1 MSRIKLGFGILILLA
16 ACTGQGGGGQS
27 EGGQK
32 VKLEQYLVEGQQ
44 LYLQYCSAC
53 HQREGQGL
61 AQLYPPLSN
70 ADYLDDNVEG
80 VVCIVK
86 NGLQGPIVVNG
97 VEYNQAMPA
106 NPTLTPLEIAEIVT
120 YVYNSWGREHG
131 LVPVTE
137 VEKILKT
144 CNAGD

>member
-1 MSRIKLGFGILILLA
+1 MSKTRLGFGLLMVLA
-16 ACTGQGGGGQS
+16 ACTGKSGGSQAGG
-27 EGGQK
+27 ETTM
-32 VKLEQYLVEGQQ
+32 KLEQYLVEGQQ
-44 LYLQYCSAC
+44 LYMQYCSAC

-70 ADYLDDNVEG
+70 ADYLDDNIEE

-97 VEYNQAMPA
+97 VEYNQMMPA

-120 YVYNSWGREHG
+120 YVYNSWGREEG
-131 LVPVTE
+131 LIPVTD
-137 VEKILKT
+137 VERILKT
-144 CNAGD
+144 CEVGD